1 MKCPGTP
8 SRNDIPSTKLPPRPP
23 TFKRKMGSSP
33 VQRSNSCP
41 IPKYLKEMT
50 ECRRELLGYAEEC
63 VNAQTAMNAAR
74 GHYANN
80 IATSSNTG
88 ASLENSDD
96 SCTELV
102 TVDKR
107 RGALI
112 VKVKCPCGASYQI
125 LLFEGICYYKLV

>member
-88 ASLENSDD
+88 ASL
-96 SCTELV
+96 
-102 TVDKR
+102 R